1 MRFLLLINGGV
12 GADPNTDEGADPNTD
27 EGVAKP
33 NTSSS
38 IRTCSSS
45 SSTRINYALL
55 EASLQTLYML
65 CYPSDLRS
73 LLLAQ
78 RGKELVGRGLT
89 SGSPECKRWALWI
102 ETVLK

>member
-1 MRFLLLINGGV
+1 MRFLLLINGG
-12 GADPNTDEGADPNTD
+12 ADPNTD
-27 EGVAKP
+27 EGVD
-33 NTSSS
+33 NTVG
-38 IRTCSSS
+38 
-45 SSTRINYALL
+45 TRINYALL